1 MAGSTPDRS
10 FMAPPGALADWRM
23 VVLVD
28 AAAGSGLLDALP
40 GTADDLAGRLGL
52 DAHAVRVVLDALGAW
67 GVVGRHSDGD
77 TDNYRLGAD
86 APDADGIASLRHHAR
101 AVRSWSSTLDK
112 RLAGEP
118 VEVRPGMPDP
128 ELFIDA
134 LAVGGRAAAPGV
146 VDLCL
151 DRFPDARSVIDLG
164 GGHGEY
170 SLEFARR
177 GLRVTMQDL
186 PVMIDVVRRRGRLTE
201 AGVELVAG
209 SFFNGVPPGP
219 FHLAFCAGITHT
231 FDARHNELLFR
242 NLRPAVAGGGGVAV
256 VTFFRHRQ
264 PMADVFAVQML
275 TNANGGDSHSEE
287 EYRAWL
293 GGAGFQADDAVVD
306 VAGRPQSVLFA
317 T

>member
-1 MAGSTPDRS
+1 MAESTADRS

-28 AAAGSGLLDALP
+28 AAAGSGLLAALP
-40 GTADDLAGRLGL
+40 GTADDLAGRLEL
-52 DAHAVRVVLDALGAW
+52 DPRAVRVVLDALGAW
-67 GVVGRHSDGD
+67 GVVERDADSD
-77 TDNYRLGAD
+77 TYRLGAD
-86 APDADGIASLRHHAR
+86 APDADGIASLRHHAQ

-112 RLAGEP
+112 RLTGEP
-118 VEVRPGMPDP
+118 VEIRPGMPDP

-134 LAVGGRAAAPGV
+134 LAVGARATAPGV

-151 DRFPDARSVIDLG
+151 ARFPDARSVIDLG

-186 PVMIDVVRRRGRLTE
+186 PVMIDEVRRRGRLTE

-231 FDARHNELLFR
+231 FDAKHNELLFR

-256 VTFFRHRQ
+256 VTFFRHRH

-275 TNANGGDSHSEE
+275 VNANGGDSHTEE

-293 GGAGFQADDAVVD
+293 GGAGFQPDDTPVD
-306 VAGRPQSVLFA
+306 VAGRPRSVLFA

>member
-1 MAGSTPDRS
+1 
-10 FMAPPGALADWRM
+10 MAPPGEIADWRM

-28 AAAGSGLLDALP
+28 AAAGSGLLAALP
-40 GTADDLAGRLGL
+40 GTAEELAGPL
-52 DAHAVRVVLDALGAW
+52 DLNPHAVRVTLDALGAW
-67 GVVGRHSDGD
+67 GVVERDDGGR
-77 TDNYRLGAD
+77 YRLGPE
-86 APDADGIASLRHHAR
+86 APEGDGIASLRHHAR
-101 AVRSWSSTLDK
+101 AVGSWSASLDS
-112 RLAGEP
+112 RLRGEP

-146 VDLCL
+146 VDACL
-151 DRFPDARSVIDLG
+151 ARFPDAKSVIDLG

-201 AGVELVAG
+201 AGVQLVAG
-209 SFFNGVPPGP
+209 SFFDGVPPGP

-231 FDARHNELLFR
+231 FDARHNQTLFR
-242 NLRPAVAGGGGVAV
+242 NLRAAVSSAGGVAV
-256 VTFFRHRQ
+256 VTFFRNRQ
-264 PMADVFAVQML
+264 PMADVFAVQMMA
-275 TNANGGDSHSEE
+275 NANGGDTHGED
-287 EYRAWL
+287 EYRRWL
-293 GGAGFQADDAVVD
+293 GEAGFQADADVVD
-306 VAGRPQSVLFA
+306 LPGRPQSVLFA